1 MSTCPPHHALMKRA
15 GSPSPRFKKAW
26 SPASRDPRFSRGTT
40 DGLLA
45 RINPGQSAPW
55 TPALGSS
62 WPAYVIGTKAR
73 KMEVYNPRR
82 KGLLLKLM
90 AMADAVD
97 PRLAPSPLKV
107 SLVSIAPMKA
117 GMSPRTAAARSQVR
131 AELGGEAAAI
141 DWNVLGQ

>member
-1 MSTCPPHHALMKRA
+1 MIKPRVPP

-45 RINPGQSAPW
+45 RINPGQGAPW
-55 TPALGSS
+55 APALGSS
-62 WPAYVIGTKAR
+62 WSAYLIGTKAR
-73 KMEVYNPRR
+73 KTEVYNPRR
-82 KGLLLKLM
+82 KDLLLTLM
-90 AMADAVD
+90 VMADAVD
-97 PRLAPSPLKV
+97 PGAAPAPLKV

>member
-1 MSTCPPHHALMKRA
+1 MKPA

-45 RINPGQSAPW
+45 RINRGQGAPW
-55 TPALGSS
+55 APALGSS
-62 WPAYVIGTKAR
+62 WSAYLIGTKAR
-73 KMEVYNPRR
+73 KTEVYNPRR
-82 KGLLLKLM
+82 KDLLLKLM

-97 PRLAPSPLKV
+97 PRVALAPLKV
-107 SLVSIAPMKA
+107 SLASPAPMKA
-117 GMSPRTAAARSQVR
+117 GISPQTAVARTWARTQVR
-131 AELGGEAAAI
+131 AELGAEASGI

>member
-1 MSTCPPHHALMKRA
+1 MKPA

-45 RINPGQSAPW
+45 RINPGHNSQGAPW
-55 TPALGSS
+55 APALGSS
-62 WPAYVIGTKAR
+62 WSAYLIGTKAR
-73 KMEVYNPRR
+73 KTEVYNPRR
-82 KGLLLKLM
+82 KDLLLMLM
-90 AMADAVD
+90 VMADAVD
-97 PRLAPSPLKV
+97 PGAAPAPLKV